1 MDLLLISAAETAADD
16 GGFLGVVKAVNDAV
30 SGVVWGWPA
39 LILLLFVGVLMSVLT
54 KFFQIS
60 HIGRWFGCTIGA
72 VFKDRK
78 VTAHT
83 KDKQISQFQSV
94 CAALAS
100 TVGTGNIAGVASAI
114 VTGGPGAVFWMWI
127 MAFFGMMTNFAE
139 NVLGILYRR
148 QEQGRRVEPAAR
160 MYYLKYGLGAKKHC
174 RVLGSVLAVRVLRI
188 LPVRFLRNRQHDPD
202 QHHTPPT

>member
-16 GGFLGVVKAVNDAV
+16 GGFLGVVKTVNDAV

-60 HIGRWFGCTIGA
+60 HIGRWFRCTIGA

-100 TVGTGNIAGVASAI
+100 TVGTCIKI
-114 VTGGPGAVFWMWI
+114 VLLHTNVFL
-127 MAFFGMMTNFAE
+127 E
-139 NVLGILYRR
+139 C
-148 QEQGRRVEPAAR
+148 
-160 MYYLKYGLGAKKHC
+160 YYK
-174 RVLGSVLAVRVLRI
+174 
-188 LPVRFLRNRQHDPD
+188 
-202 QHHTPPT
+202 

>member
-60 HIGRWFGCTIGA
+60 HIGRWFRCTIGA

-100 TVGTGNIAGVASAI
+100 TVGTGDDCGRGFRNRHRRPRRGVLD
-114 VTGGPGAVFWMWI
+114 VDHG
-127 MAFFGMMTNFAE
+127 
-139 NVLGILYRR
+139 
-148 QEQGRRVEPAAR
+148 
-160 MYYLKYGLGAKKHC
+160 
-174 RVLGSVLAVRVLRI
+174 VLRNDDQ
-188 LPVRFLRNRQHDPD
+188 LR
-202 QHHTPPT
+202 